1 MLSGLAGSWRYRSFV
16 LSSIAGELR
25 SRINRSRLGA
35 IWLVVP
41 PLAQVAIFSLILSQV
56 MAARLPGVEGVF
68 AYSIYLMAGMLA
80 WTLFTEVLS
89 RSLTIF
95 IDNAGILK
103 KISFPKM
110 TLPLIVYGVAAI
122 NSAILTAA
130 VLVGFVLMGH
140 WPWPTVLWL
149 PVLALLCST
158 LALSL
163 GLILGV
169 LNVFVRDVGQITAIV
184 LQVGFWFTPVVYI
197 PEIVPESVRWLLK
210 FNPMYWIV
218 TAYHDA
224 LVYGRMPNLVSLT
237 AIAFLIAL
245 LSGLALLVYRRAS
258 AEMVDVL

>member
-1 MLSGLAGSWRYRSFV
+1 ML
-16 LSSIAGELR
+16 
-25 SRINRSRLGA
+25 
-35 IWLVVP
+35 WLVVP

-68 AYSIYLMAGMLA
+68 AYSIYLMAGLLA
-80 WTLFTEVLS
+80 WTLFTEVLT

-130 VLVGFVLMGH
+130 VLVGYVLMGH
-140 WPWPTVLWL
+140 WPWPTLLWL
-149 PVLALLCST
+149 PVLAALCST

-163 GLILGV
+163 GVILGV
-169 LNVFVRDVGQITAIV
+169 LNVFVRDVGQVTTIA
-184 LQVGFWFTPVVYI
+184 LQVGFWFTPIVYL
-197 PEIVPESVRWLLK
+197 PEIVPEGVRWLLK

-218 TAYHDA
+218 TGYHDV
-224 LVYGRMPNLVSLT
+224 LVYGRSPNLVSL
-237 AIAFLIAL
+237 AAVAVLSRSCQVSRCSSIAGPAPKW
-245 LSGLALLVYRRAS
+245 STCCERAYPDRQRRRQGVPDLPA
-258 AEMVDVL
+258 